1 VSQLAVTAYDN
12 SMIQKIRNMLR
23 QSRSREYLYRLLKFC
38 DTVPPYSWIYSS
50 RIESRSKI
58 IPQFPLELSIETI
71 NLCNAH
77 CTICAHPDMKR
88 AKGKMATELATSLI
102 DQAAGRVKK
111 LYLSGF
117 GEPLVDTRLP
127 EFVAQARDKGIP
139 TISVVTNALL
149 LKPEMA
155 ANLIDAGLN
164 EINISMDGFT
174 AESYAQTRLGLKY
187 EQVVDN
193 IKELHAVIE
202 SRPSSKKDVKVLISA
217 VDLLTNRHERGIAV
231 ELLGKYVD
239 HIYFRQAQGWTANYG
254 HFIAGYSPHFKS
266 NRIPCR
272 YLWDSMSVYI
282 DGRVPPCCLD
292 YEAEQSMGDA
302 TCVPLSEI
310 WQGERFANYRQ
321 MHLENRKSELCP
333 CGRCGYYSVWW

>member
-1 VSQLAVTAYDN
+1 
-12 SMIQKIRNMLR
+12 MIQKIRNSIR
-23 QSRSREYLYRLLKFC
+23 QSRSREYLYRFLKFC
-38 DTVPPYSWIYSS
+38 DTVPRYSWIYDS
-50 RIESRSKI
+50 RIKSRSKI
-58 IPQFPLELSIETI
+58 IPPFPPELSIETI

-88 AKGKMATELATSLI
+88 PKGKMANELVKSLI
-102 DQAAGRVKK
+102 EQAASGKVNK

-127 EFVAQARDKGIP
+127 EFVAHARDKAIP
-139 TISVVTNALL
+139 VISIVTNAMLL
-149 LKPEMA
+149 DHDMA

-174 AESYAQTRLGLKY
+174 AESYAKTRLGLKF
-187 EQVVDN
+187 ESVIDN
-193 IKELHAVIE
+193 IKELHAKIK
-202 SRPSSKKDVKVLISA
+202 SRPSSKKDIKVLISA
-217 VDLLTNRHERGIAV
+217 VDLLTNRHERLIAV

-266 NRIPCR
+266 NPIPCR

-302 TCVPLSEI
+302 VHMSLAEI
-310 WQGERFANYRQ
+310 WQGERFANYRG
-321 MHLENRKSELCP
+321 MHLENRKGELSP
-333 CGRCGYYSVWW
+333 CSRCGYYSVWW

>member
-1 VSQLAVTAYDN
+1 
-12 SMIQKIRNMLR
+12 MIQKIRNMLR
-23 QSRSREYLYRLLKFC
+23 QSHLREYLYRFLKFC
-38 DTVPPYSWIYSS
+38 DGVPPYRWIYASQ
-50 RIESRSKI
+50 IKSRSKD
-58 IPQFPLELSIETI
+58 IPPFPPELSIETI
-71 NLCNAH
+71 NICNAR

-88 AKGKMATELATSLI
+88 PKGKMANDLVISLI
-102 DQAAGRVKK
+102 DQAASGKVKK

-117 GEPLVDTRLP
+117 GEPLIDTRLP
-127 EFVAQARDKGIP
+127 EFVAHAKDKGIP
-139 TISVVTNALL
+139 IISLVTNAQLL
-149 LKPEMA
+149 ENDIA

-174 AESYAQTRLGLKY
+174 PESYAKTRLGLKF
-187 EQVVDN
+187 ESVVDN
-193 IKELHAVIE
+193 VKELHAIIE
-202 SRPSSKKDVKVLISA
+202 SRPSSMKNIEVLISA
-217 VDLLTNRHERGIAV
+217 VDLLTNRHERRIAV

-254 HFIAGYSPHFKS
+254 HLIAGYSPHYKT
-266 NRIPCR
+266 NQIPCR

-302 TCVPLSEI
+302 VHISLAEI
-310 WQGERFANYRQ
+310 WQGERFANYRHL
-321 MHLENRKSELCP
+321 HLENRKDELSP